1 MTVSSLGNDKLK
13 ISLDARE
20 IKRLFGSYEK
30 IDCNNPNTKF
40 ALNLLLKQAV
50 PESDFK
56 LNSQKVNVEIIKN
69 ITGGCDIYF
78 LKNNLFFKKRVITD
92 GSKQTYIMEFSCLE
106 DAIKAS
112 KLIETGP
119 IPSKI
124 KSCFFRFKTNYRLII
139 SSENELSKAL
149 YCANEFA
156 EKFFY
161 TNTEKAK
168 TEEYGKEL
176 ISENAISLLSSL

>member
-56 LNSQKVNVEIIKN
+56 LNSQKINVEIIKN

-78 LKNNLFFKKRVITD
+78 VKSNLIFRKLASAEN
-92 GSKQTYIMEFSCLE
+92 SKQTYVIEFSCLE
-106 DAIKAS
+106 NAIKAS
-112 KLIETGP
+112 KLIKLKP
-119 IPSKI
+119 RCSKI
-124 KSCFFRFKTNYRLII
+124 ESRFFRIKSKYRLVI
-139 SSENELSKAL
+139 SSENELSKTL
-149 YCANEFA
+149 FCANEFA
-156 EKFFY
+156 ERFFFTY
-161 TNTEKAK
+161 IEKAK

-176 ISENAISLLSSL
+176 ISKDAVTLLSSL